1 MTSSFEKALKAAVIS
16 LEAWYDEQ
24 RPLPDEEP
32 ERYVIAAAI
41 AVLER
46 FPAHFPI
53 VREDYL
59 TKGSQVRTRGNLIRA
74 VLARHGEVRTFS
86 REGGRTTRGTR
97 PAAESFAARINA
109 LPGARDLTVGE
120 RSAISE
126 ELQRWL
132 TARATAYL
140 DQRRLEVEIVLTKP
154 ASDII
159 FDILTIAAAKN
170 LSGPVAQ
177 HLVGAKLALRFP
189 DQEISNHS
197 YTTADEQLK
206 RPGDFYVGDTAIHV
220 TVAPMQQLFD
230 RCQKNLQSGYRTLL
244 LVPATK
250 VEAARQLAD
259 IAKLTGRLGV
269 SSLEAFV
276 GQNVEEMGGFARDG
290 LRVQMRELLII
301 YNARV
306 KAIET
311 NPGLLIAIPELQ

>member
-1 MTSSFEKALKAAVIS
+1 MTSCSDEKLQAAVAA

-24 RPLPDEEP
+24 RPLPGEEP

-41 AVLER
+41 AVLEH
-46 FPAHFPI
+46 FPKHYPI
-53 VREDYL
+53 VREDYV
-59 TKGSQVRTRGNLIRA
+59 TEGSQVRTSGPLISK
-74 VLARHGEVRTFS
+74 VFARNGERRTFS

-97 PAAESFAARINA
+97 PAAESFAARMNS
-109 LPGARDLTVGE
+109 LPGAEDLTTEE
-120 RSAISE
+120 RLAIAG

-132 TARATAYL
+132 TSRATAYL

-159 FDILTIAAAKN
+159 GDILAVAAAKN

-206 RPGDFYVGDTAIHV
+206 RPGDFFVGDTAIHV
-220 TVAPMQQLFD
+220 TVAPMQHLFD

-244 LVPATK
+244 LVPDKK
-250 VEAARQLAD
+250 VEAARQLAE
-259 IAKLTGRLGV
+259 IANLSGRLGV
-269 SSLEAFV
+269 ASIEGFV
-276 GQNVEEMGGFARDG
+276 GQNMEEMSGFARDG
-290 LRVQMRELLII
+290 LRVQIRELLIT

-311 NPGLLIAIPELQ
+311 NPGLQIDIPEL